1 MIIDYT
7 FFQDGLLKVDGA
19 MALAAPSPTNEAL
32 SGYIEFFIERYEP
45 EYLGK
50 LLGEELYNDFL
61 ANSKGESSTHA
72 DKWER
77 FKSII
82 VDGRFSPIANYVY
95 FFMIRSSQS
104 TATFNGVRI
113 DGENLVSPRHKMID
127 AWNDMVNHNIKIYS
141 WLCNEFKNV
150 PSEQELF
157 ELINVFDV

>member
-19 MALAAPSPTNEAL
+19 LALATPSTTNDAL
-32 SGYIEFFIERYEP
+32 RGYIESFIKRYEP

-61 ANSKGESSTHA
+61 AYSKGGSSSYA
-72 DKWER
+72 DKWEI
-77 FKSII
+77 FKSTI
-82 VDGRFSPIANYVY
+82 VEGKTSPIANYVY

-127 AWNDMVNHNIKIYS
+127 AWNNMVKHNIKIYS
-141 WLCNEFKNV
+141 WLCNELKNI

-157 ELINVFDV
+157 EMINVFDV